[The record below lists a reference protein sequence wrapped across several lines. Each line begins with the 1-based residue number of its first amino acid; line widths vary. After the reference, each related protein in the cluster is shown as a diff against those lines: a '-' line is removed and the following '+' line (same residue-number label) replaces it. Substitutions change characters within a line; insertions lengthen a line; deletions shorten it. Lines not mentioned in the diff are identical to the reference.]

1 MFMKSEIGQ
10 HEVSSTMFVRG
21 NFESKLQVLCM
32 CMMLEVMA
40 ILLPFMS
47 FATIYN
53 ANKTHNMF
61 MFMLDPWAPY
71 KIKQV
76 KKWYQML
83 NITSQN

>member
-1 MFMKSEIGQ
+1 
-10 HEVSSTMFVRG
+10 
-21 NFESKLQVLCM
+21 
-32 CMMLEVMA
+32 MA